1 MDENPMISV
10 GMSVHNNER
19 TIFAALKSLQKQTL
33 TNWELILIN
42 DGSTDATLA
51 VAQSFAD
58 QRIQIISYA
67 DQLGLA
73 RRLNQAID
81 MSRGKYFA
89 RMDGDDVCFPERF
102 ARQVDYLQRFPET
115 DLLGAGSVFFGAD
128 GAPLGCFKPPTEH
141 HVICKDPWS
150 GFSIPHPSWM
160 GRLEWFR
167 ENRYDA
173 RVWKAQDFEL
183 LFRTHRRSRFSAI
196 AEPMIGYR
204 CERMSLRKSV
214 TSRYSMLVA
223 QWRHAL
229 VQAEWSSFLLSVM
242 GQTAKAFIE
251 AVFMGVGCEREL
263 IARRVQP
270 LSREVAERWSEIWGD
285 CQP

>member
-19 TIFAALKSLQKQTL
+19 TIFSALKSLQKQTL

-51 VAQSFAD
+51 VAQSFTD
-58 QRIQIISYA
+58 QRIRMISYA
-67 DQLGLA
+67 EKKGLA
-73 RRLNQAID
+73 QRLNQAID
-81 MSRGKYFA
+81 LSRGKYFA

-102 ARQVDYLQRFPET
+102 QRQVDYLEHSPET
-115 DLLGAGSVFFGAD
+115 DLLGTGSIFFGAD
-128 GAPLGCFKPPTEH
+128 GVPLGFFSPPTEH
-141 HVICKDPWS
+141 HSICSHPWS
-150 GFSIPHPSWM
+150 GFALPHPSWM

-173 RVWKAQDFEL
+173 RVRKAQDFEL
-183 LFRTHRRSRFSAI
+183 LFRTHSRSRFSAI

-223 QWRHAL
+223 QWRHVW
-229 VQAEWSSFLLSVM
+229 VQVEWSSFLLSVVE
-242 GQTAKAFIE
+242 QTAKAFIE
-251 AVFMGVGCEREL
+251 AAFVGMGLERKL

-270 LSREVAERWSEIWGD
+270 LSSEVAERWVEIWRD